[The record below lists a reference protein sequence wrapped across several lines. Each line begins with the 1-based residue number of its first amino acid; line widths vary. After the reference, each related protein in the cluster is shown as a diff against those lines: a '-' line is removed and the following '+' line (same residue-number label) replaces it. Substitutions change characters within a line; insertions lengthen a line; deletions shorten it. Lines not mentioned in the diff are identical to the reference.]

1 MARRSRHGTKS
12 FFGVVREARRMNP
25 TSTLDRRA
33 PPGKWKNAIPAATSM
48 VAAALA
54 ALALAATSLP
64 ARAVDGCLVLLCLA
78 APSWRA
84 IPQCVPPVRQLFKDL
99 AKGKPFP
106 TCSMSGAGNTANHAW
121 SSAPAFC
128 PPQYTRVLD
137 AEGGPIYQ
145 CDYSGAISVSI
156 NGAPFSRTW
165 WSFGGDSVTDFSPAA
180 KTQLGTWDTRF
191 DDDYAKWLAALPPPP
206 ADLP

>member
-1 MARRSRHGTKS
+1 MTRGSRHGTKS
-12 FFGVVREARRMNP
+12 PFGVIRKARRMTQP
-25 TSTLDRRA
+25 ITLDRATGR
-33 PPGKWKNAIPAATSM
+33 GKRKNAM
-48 VAAALA
+48 LAAASIA
-54 ALALAATSLP
+54 ASAILALVLALTALP

-78 APSWRA
+78 APSWKS
-84 IPQCVPPVRQLFKDL
+84 IPQCVPPVHQVFKDL
-99 AKGKPFP
+99 GKGKPFP
-106 TCSMSGAGNTANHAW
+106 TCSMSGAGNSANHAW

-128 PPQYTRVLD
+128 PPQYTRTFE
-137 AEGGPIYQ
+137 AESGPVYQ
-145 CDYSGAISVSI
+145 CDYTGAISVSI

-180 KTQLGTWDTRF
+180 KIQLGTWDTRF

>member
-1 MARRSRHGTKS
+1 MHR
-12 FFGVVREARRMNP
+12 P
-25 TSTLDRRA
+25 STLDRPTGYAKGADANCFHVIR
-33 PPGKWKNAIPAATSM
+33 GMAAHGATLM
-48 VAAALA
+48 LLIGAL
-54 ALALAATSLP
+54 LASAP

-84 IPQCVPPVRQLFKDL
+84 VPQCVPPVQQVFKDL

-106 TCSMSGAGNTANHAW
+106 SCSMSGAGNSANHAW

-128 PPQYTRVLD
+128 PPQYTRVID
-137 AEGGPIYQ
+137 AESGPIYQ
-145 CDYSGAISVSI
+145 CDYGGAVSVSI

-165 WSFGGDSVTDFSPAA
+165 WNFGGDSVTEFSPAA
-180 KTQLGTWDTRF
+180 KVQLGTWDTRF

>member
-1 MARRSRHGTKS
+1 MAPYSTAKSR
-12 FFGVVREARRMNP
+12 
-25 TSTLDRRA
+25 TLTMHSETNVDRPQAAAKR
-33 PPGKWKNAIPAATSM
+33 GNAIGTGSLPMIVTHALGLLL
-48 VAAALA
+48 AAAV
-54 ALALAATSLP
+54 ALVPTP
-64 ARAVDGCLVLLCLA
+64 ARAVDGCLVLLCVA

-84 IPQCVPPVRQLFKDL
+84 IPQCVPPVQQLFKDL
-99 AKGKPFP
+99 AKSKPFP
-106 TCSMSGAGNTANHAW
+106 TCSMSGAGNSANHAW

-128 PPQYTRVLD
+128 PPQYTRVID
-137 AEGGPIYQ
+137 GESAPIYQ
-145 CDYSGAISVSI
+145 CDYTGAISVSI

>member
-1 MARRSRHGTKS
+1 
-12 FFGVVREARRMNP
+12 MNV

-33 PPGKWKNAIPAATSM
+33 APVKWRNAIGATISMAAS
-48 VAAALA
+48 ALV

-84 IPQCVPPVRQLFKDL
+84 IPQCVSPVKQLFKDL

-106 TCSMSGAGNTANHAW
+106 TCSMSGAGNSANHAW

-128 PPQYTRVLD
+128 PPQYTRALD

-165 WSFGGDSVTDFSPAA
+165 WTFGGDSVTDFSPAA
-180 KTQLGTWDTRF
+180 KTQLGSWDTRF

>member
-1 MARRSRHGTKS
+1 MRTVSY
-12 FFGVVREARRMNP
+12 
-25 TSTLDRRA
+25 RRA
-33 PPGKWKNAIPAATSM
+33 PQAVSHRVTPRRLSLGPLAI
-48 VAAALA
+48 ALVFIA
-54 ALALAATSLP
+54 SSVVPTP

-84 IPQCVPPVRQLFKDL
+84 IPQCVPPVRQLFRDL
-99 AKGKPFP
+99 ARGKPFP

-121 SSAPAFC
+121 SNAPAFC
-128 PPQYTRVLD
+128 PRQYTRVID
-137 AEGGPIYQ
+137 GESAPIYQ

-156 NGAPFSRTW
+156 NGAPF
-165 WSFGGDSVTDFSPAA
+165 FGGDSVTEFSTAA

-206 ADLP
+206 TDLP

>member
-1 MARRSRHGTKS
+1 M
-12 FFGVVREARRMNP
+12 
-25 TSTLDRRA
+25 
-33 PPGKWKNAIPAATSM
+33 PAAVSI
-48 VAAALA
+48 AASAMAGLV
-54 ALALAATSLP
+54 LALASLP

-84 IPQCVPPVRQLFKDL
+84 IPQCVPPVKQLFRDL
-99 AKGKPFP
+99 SRGKPFP
-106 TCSMSGAGNTANHAW
+106 TCSMSGSGTSANHAW

-128 PPQYTRVLD
+128 PPQYTRTFE
-137 AEGGPIYQ
+137 AESGPVYQ
-145 CDYSGAISVSI
+145 CDYTGAISVSI

-165 WSFGGDSVTDFSPAA
+165 WSFGGDSVTDFSPGA

-191 DDDYAKWLAALPPPP
+191 DDDYATWLAALPPPP

>member
-1 MARRSRHGTKS
+1 MDSRLNVDPSTPHAKRGSASQANVSRSIVMH
-12 FFGVVREARRMNP
+12 
-25 TSTLDRRA
+25 
-33 PPGKWKNAIPAATSM
+33 AAGLW
-48 VAAALA
+48 LA
-54 ALALAATSLP
+54 ALIALVPTP

-84 IPQCVPPVRQLFKDL
+84 IPQCVPPVQQLFRDL
-99 AKGKPFP
+99 ARGKPFP

-121 SSAPAFC
+121 SNAPAFC
-128 PPQYTRVLD
+128 PPQYTRVID
-137 AEGGPIYQ
+137 GESAPIYQ

-165 WSFGGDSVTDFSPAA
+165 WSFGGDSVTEFSPAA